1 MMKDKKSKIMFGVI
15 IGLVLVIGV
24 LTAVIISL
32 SGKKDDKTGN
42 DDTLRNMRRCY
53 DDLFQTE

>member
-1 MMKDKKSKIMFGVI
+1 MMKDKKSKIMLGVI

-32 SGKKDDKTGN
+32 SGKKG
-42 DDTLRNMRRCY
+42 
-53 DDLFQTE
+53 